1 MQAAPV
7 PAPGASRGRAK
18 GSKGGR
24 GRARSGGRG
33 AAASDAPA
41 VAAPAPATSK
51 YTWENVADHTF
62 TPRVKYSGS
71 KRPVLS
77 KAFDGLTSKSRPHG
91 WFKIVDAPD
100 QEYHERGSNSENY
113 RSWWHAY
120 GLDGKDKHGNNKR
133 CYDGAGK
140 ITATDM
146 RLLDASIIL
155 NGLDPVVS
163 RNKQH
168 SHERLAIVG
177 HRVGHLF
184 TESRQWP
191 GSW

>member
-1 MQAAPV
+1 M
-7 PAPGASRGRAK
+7 
-18 GSKGGR
+18 
-24 GRARSGGRG
+24 
-33 AAASDAPA
+33 
-41 VAAPAPATSK
+41 
-51 YTWENVADHTF
+51 
-62 TPRVKYSGS
+62 
-71 KRPVLS
+71 LS